1 MMEVL
6 EKLIRL
12 PQKGEYME
20 VRLESIFST
29 TIRVQNGVV
38 EKIRVGTDEGG
49 YIRLLAPRG
58 SWWFESFQH
67 WDGLQEKVERAI
79 NGASLLPKSDIEV
92 IRKPPVEDE
101 KKVTLTDDFR
111 FKSLK
116 DKTSLLLSYD
126 RILREISPLLVSSLV
141 EYRDEFRQIYLANSD
156 GSLIYWE
163 KPDIS
168 ISFMATARK
177 GDNIEVYRNGVA
189 GKAGFELV
197 KNQET
202 LAQEVGGKAL
212 LLLEAPSFSG
222 GVYDVIL
229 DPVLAGVFIHEA
241 FGHLSE
247 SDTLYHNEELKKIM
261 AKGKK
266 VSSPILNVFDDG
278 SLDNLRG
285 SSPYD
290 DEGIPTGRTY
300 LIKDGYL
307 SGRLH
312 SRETAFLMQEE
323 TTGNARTINYG
334 FPPIVRM
341 TNTAIEEGKTTR
353 EDLFSDIERGLYA
366 VEYIGGNT
374 ALELFTFSAAYGY
387 LIEKGKIKELVK
399 DVVLSGNLFQ
409 TLDKIDAVANDFR
422 WTEVGGCGKG
432 GQMGLPTP
440 TGSPHIRLREV
451 LVGGSHND

>member
-387 LIEKGKIKELVK
+387 LIEKGKIKEPVK

>member
-6 EKLIRL
+6 EELIRL
-12 PQKGEYME
+12 PRKGEYME
-20 VRLESIFST
+20 IRLENIFST

-38 EKIRVGTDEGG
+38 ERIRVGTDEGG

-92 IRKPPVEDE
+92 IRKPPVKDE

-116 DKTSLLLSYD
+116 DKTSLFLSYD

>member
-6 EKLIRL
+6 EELIRL
-12 PQKGEYME
+12 PRKGEYME
-20 VRLESIFST
+20 IRLENIFST

-38 EKIRVGTDEGG
+38 ERIRVGTDEGG

-58 SWWFESFQH
+58 SWWFESFQR
-67 WDGLQEKVERAI
+67 WDDLKDKVEKAI
-79 NGASLLPKSDIEV
+79 AGASLLPQSNIEV
-92 IRKPPVEDE
+92 VRRAPVRDE
-101 KKVTLTDDFR
+101 HKVTLPDDFR
-111 FKSLK
+111 FKSLE
-116 DKTSLLLSYD
+116 DKTSLLLLYD
-126 RILREISPLLVSSLV
+126 QVLRETSPFLVSSLV

-156 GSLIYWE
+156 GSLIYLE
-163 KPDIS
+163 EPDIS
-168 ISFMATARK
+168 VSFVATARK
-177 GDNIEVYRNGVA
+177 EDNIEIYRNGVA
-189 GKAGFELV
+189 GKEGFELV

-202 LAQEVGGKAL
+202 LAQEVGQRAV

-247 SDTLYHNEELKKIM
+247 SDTLYRNEELKRIM
-261 AKGKK
+261 AKGKR
-266 VSSPILNVFDDG
+266 VSSSVLNVFDDG

-300 LIKDGYL
+300 LIKDGHL
-307 SGRLH
+307 DGRLH
-312 SRETAFLMQEE
+312 SRETAFLMHEE
-323 TTGNARTINYG
+323 VTGNARTINYR

-341 TNTAIEEGKTTR
+341 TNTAIEAGETSR

-409 TLDKIDAVANDFR
+409 TLDKIDAVADDFR

-432 GQMGLPTP
+432 GQIGLPTP

>member
-92 IRKPPVEDE
+92 IRKPPVKDE

>member
-189 GKAGFELV
+189 G
-197 KNQET
+197 
-202 LAQEVGGKAL
+202 
-212 LLLEAPSFSG
+212 
-222 GVYDVIL
+222 
-229 DPVLAGVFIHEA
+229 
-241 FGHLSE
+241 
-247 SDTLYHNEELKKIM
+247 
-261 AKGKK
+261 
-266 VSSPILNVFDDG
+266 
-278 SLDNLRG
+278 
-285 SSPYD
+285 
-290 DEGIPTGRTY
+290 
-300 LIKDGYL
+300 
-307 SGRLH
+307 
-312 SRETAFLMQEE
+312 
-323 TTGNARTINYG
+323 
-334 FPPIVRM
+334 
-341 TNTAIEEGKTTR
+341 
-353 EDLFSDIERGLYA
+353 
-366 VEYIGGNT
+366 
-374 ALELFTFSAAYGY
+374 
-387 LIEKGKIKELVK
+387 
-399 DVVLSGNLFQ
+399 
-409 TLDKIDAVANDFR
+409 
-422 WTEVGGCGKG
+422 
-432 GQMGLPTP
+432 
-440 TGSPHIRLREV
+440 
-451 LVGGSHND
+451 

>member
-261 AKGKK
+261 AKGKR